1 MTALCGLE
9 FVRGLLSF
17 RGFPEWDLRYVL
29 HCYADIT
36 ANLRF
41 VFLIF
46 MSLPAII
53 GAFFYG
59 NRKFWCF

>member
-1 MTALCGLE
+1 MKLT
-9 FVRGLLSF
+9 VYDKSNSHPVSF

-41 VFLIF
+41 VFLF
-46 MSLPAII
+46 L
-53 GAFFYG
+53 
-59 NRKFWCF
+59 